1 LHTSNGY
8 KTVRKAVKGF
18 IKSGYAVYTPDFFKR
33 HGLNH
38 KNRFKTW
45 TKYRLAIEKELIELV
60 ELAKID
66 PKINAKNIFSVGYSN
81 GGYWASFL
89 AAKKHVNASH
99 YGVWTWPRTHS
110 GYPARYFS
118 KDSNPLLAL
127 HGNKETVQKI
137 EYVKPQIELASS
149 KSSRLKHHFF
159 NDVGHSWDCKPCK
172 KDGYNASVTKQ
183 SLDMTLQFFKENT
196 IN

>member
-1 LHTSNGY
+1 M
-8 KTVRKAVKGF
+8 
-18 IKSGYAVYTPDFFKR
+18 
-33 HGLNH
+33 
-38 KNRFKTW
+38 
-45 TKYRLAIEKELIELV
+45 

-66 PKINAKNIFSVGYSN
+66 PKINAKNIFAVGYSN

-89 AAKKHVNASH
+89 AAKKHVNASASH
-99 YGVWTWPRTHS
+99 YGVWTWPKTHS

-118 KDSNPLLAL
+118 KDSHPLLAL
-127 HGNKETVQKI
+127 HGNKETIQKI
-137 EYVKPQIELASS
+137 EYVKPQIDLASS

-172 KDGYNASVTKQ
+172 KDGYNASVTNQ